1 MDLKLRGK
9 RALVCGST
17 AGIGKAIAIGLSREG
32 VAVTLIARDQEKLEA
47 VLSMLATEEN
57 QEHHILV
64 ADFNDSEMVKNEINN
79 YVGQHAIDILI
90 NNTGG
95 PRPGATYDAHVNDF
109 LQAFQQHLVCNQYLV
124 QAVLPAMKAANSG
137 RIINIISTSVKQP
150 IPNLGVSNT
159 IRGAVASWSKTLS
172 KELGGFGITVNNVLP
187 GYTLTGR
194 LESLIQKKSKDSGQS
209 MEEVASEMHNQIPLG
224 RFAEPHETA
233 DAVLFLASE
242 KAAYITGVNLPVD
255 GGRLDC
261 M

>member
-1 MDLKLRGK
+1 MDLKLKGK

-32 VAVTLIARDQEKLEA
+32 AAVTLMARDQEKLA
-47 VLSMLATEEN
+47 GVLSMLATDEG
-57 QEHHILV
+57 QEHHLLV
-64 ADFNDSEMVKNEINN
+64 ADFSNPQLVKSEINN
-79 YVGQHAIDILI
+79 YVGQNAIDILI

-95 PRPGATYDAHVNDF
+95 PRPGAISDAHVNDF
-109 LQAFQQHLVCNQYLV
+109 LQAFQQHLICNQYLV
-124 QAVLPAMKAANSG
+124 QAVLPGMKAANSG

-194 LESLIQKKSKDSGQS
+194 LESLIQKKSKDSGKS
-209 MEEVASEMHNQIPLG
+209 MEEVTTEMHAQIPAG

-242 KAAYITGVNLPVD
+242 RAAYITGVNLPVD